1 MSRPKSKNPTA
12 PKCPAIE
19 IKVLRKSDRNT
30 LSNVARG
37 VFDNAINLKSTLE
50 FLRDP
55 RHHMAVALENGLV
68 VGMASAVH
76 YVHPDKAPELW
87 INEVAVA
94 KTHRRQGV
102 GSALVAQLLEIGRR
116 HGCVEAWVLTEQNNR
131 AAIRLYSSQGGKRA
145 PKDPVMF
152 TFRLRAARHKSK

>member
-1 MSRPKSKNPTA
+1 MSRPKSKNATA
-12 PKCPAIE
+12 PICPAIE
-19 IKVLRKSDRNT
+19 IKVLRQGDRSI

-37 VFDNAINLKSTLE
+37 VFDFDINLKSTLA

-55 RHHMAVALENGLV
+55 RHHMAVALENGIV

-102 GSALVAQLLEIGRR
+102 GSALVARLLEIGRK
-116 HGCVEAWVLTEQNNR
+116 HGCVEAWVLTEQDNR

-145 PKDPVMF
+145 PRDPVMF
-152 TFRLRAARHKSK
+152 TFRLRAKRCKGK